1 MYDFNGEQERRGQIV
16 SLPLAPIM
24 DGILWTAASVI
35 DDTVLDHPIGWV

>member
-1 MYDFNGEQERRGQIV
+1 MYDFNGEQERRCQIV

-24 DGILWTAASVI
+24 DGILWTAAPVI